1 MLFPRLFFIIPW
13 LLMGCVSGVHQ
24 EGGSAAEKPVAL
36 QKKQKTP
43 VPSALSLSRLDGQF
57 LYLSAHQALGKNQPG
72 LAVRFFKALVKK
84 EPHDMTPR
92 FELVDVLLAG
102 GPKDQAEAKVYMENI
117 PENMV
122 RQFESNEL
130 SEYQQLYA
138 RSLIA
143 NGEAIKAASLLEA
156 MLQKQPDRVSVRLL
170 LARLYAI
177 DKAYDKA
184 HATVEVGLK
193 RQKALPLQQ
202 MQVQLYLQEANFK
215 AADKALLAM
224 QKEYP
229 EHEDVVLQRAH
240 LAEKRGQGVR
250 AESMLKGFIQ
260 KHPDTAVQSYRML
273 AGIYVRQNR
282 LPQAIVTYKKMLPL
296 TKYNPEVLMSLGKLY
311 YQQQNFIE
319 AKDYFKRAVDQLTP
333 NKEGA
338 NVSEMLAAASFYY
351 GASLEASHLWQD
363 AIPYYERLM
372 PEHELYLEAQLRL
385 ISIALTNKQFKDAE
399 KRLLTLKDTYEHD
412 LGVFEML
419 SGLRLQQKQ
428 YKQLIVESDKAV
440 DFGYSQI
447 LLFNRAIAFEKL
459 KQFKAL
465 DNALDSILSHNP
477 NDAET
482 LNFYGYSLADRG
494 VRLSEAQ
501 KMVEKALLLKPDDG
515 YYLDSLAWVF
525 FKQNDFDKAL
535 KMQLNAVAVIQADP
549 VMMEHLGDIYWRK
562 NDAVQAKASWQKA
575 IELKHEEPDKVEQKI
590 KHGLM

>member
-13 LLMGCVSGVHQ
+13 LLMGCVSGAHQ
-24 EGGSAAEKPVAL
+24 EAGSAAEKPVAL

-43 VPSALSLSRLDGQF
+43 IPSALSLSRLDGQF

-84 EPHDMTPR
+84 EPYDMTPR

-117 PENMV
+117 PENIV
-122 RQFESNEL
+122 QQLEGNEL

-184 HATVEVGLK
+184 HTTVKIGLN
-193 RQKALPLQQ
+193 RQKTLPLQQ
-202 MQVQLYLQEANFK
+202 MQVQLYLQQTNFK
-215 AADKALLAM
+215 AADQALLAM
-224 QKEYP
+224 QKAYP
-229 EHEDVVLQRAH
+229 EHEDIVLQRAH

-260 KHPDTAVQSYRML
+260 KHPDTAVQSYRMM

-296 TKYNPEVLMSLGKLY
+296 TGDNPEILMSLGKLY
-311 YQQQNFIE
+311 YQQQNFVE
-319 AKDYFKRAVDQLTP
+319 AKHYFKRAVEQLTP
-333 NKEGA
+333 NKEVA

-363 AIPYYERLM
+363 AIPYYEKLT
-372 PEHELYLEAQLRL
+372 PKHEMYLEAQLRL
-385 ISIALTNKQFKDAE
+385 ASIALTNKQFKDAE
-399 KRLLTLKDTYEHD
+399 KRLLTLKGTYGHD

-428 YKQLIVESDKAV
+428 YKQLVVESGKAV

-447 LLFNRAIAFEKL
+447 LLFNRAVAFEKL
-459 KQFKAL
+459 KQFEAL
-465 DNALDSILSHNP
+465 DDALDSILSHNP

-494 VRLSEAQ
+494 VRLGEAQ

-525 FKQNDFDKAL
+525 FKKNDFDKAL